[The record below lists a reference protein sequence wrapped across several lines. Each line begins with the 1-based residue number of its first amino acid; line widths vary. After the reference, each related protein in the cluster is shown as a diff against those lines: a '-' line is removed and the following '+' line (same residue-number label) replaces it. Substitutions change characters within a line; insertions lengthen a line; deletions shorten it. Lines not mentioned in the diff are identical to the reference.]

1 MEVQNLNR
9 ILRFEV
15 YAHSN
20 GHSMPQDAIAKQW
33 VLGAIFAS
41 LIHVLRFYR
50 LNPNECMPKPLL
62 HGWVYRKV

>member
-20 GHSMPQDAIAKQW
+20 GHSVPQDAIAK
-33 VLGAIFAS
+33 
-41 LIHVLRFYR
+41 
-50 LNPNECMPKPLL
+50 
-62 HGWVYRKV
+62 